1 LSVMSSSPKKQ
12 YHLSFAMAM
21 DHVTMKYR
29 YVKWQPIFSNLTILY
44 RINRLHTHWVQVEG
58 LRLSDFVQFKLPLG
72 TTSVS
77 IHKYAERDALVF
89 DHQSSHCRVPH
100 DLRTPIQGDQQSEPL
115 LVALAARSPKFSR
128 SQKRPVEAVWR
139 SRAEKLDV
147 LCTTHGDALLGSP
160 VVFLPSS
167 RNDQSMHGASVGIS
181 VNNMHH

>member
-1 LSVMSSSPKKQ
+1 MSSSPKKQ

-21 DHVTMKYR
+21 DHVTMKY
-29 YVKWQPIFSNLTILY
+29 
-44 RINRLHTHWVQVEG
+44 RLHTHWVQVEG

-89 DHQSSHCRVPH
+89 DHQSSHCR
-100 DLRTPIQGDQQSEPL
+100 GDQQSEPL